1 MNEKRSIIKHVAFT
15 PSEVDNI
22 KKYSE
27 HYNMTDSEFIRQA
40 INDKIMRIENP
51 ESFTKA
57 NNEELTRQ
65 LLKNQELMIRE
76 QKLMKDKLSAVNN
89 IRNGVKSISSL
100 LSDGT
105 LKENLDL
112 KKEKLLNTM
121 KAYNKSHTPKELES
135 LTNIDVK
142 TVLLILT
149 QLESKNQVKMD
160 NNGRWIINE

>member
-15 PSEVDNI
+15 PSEVDKI
-22 KKYSE
+22 KQYSD

-51 ESFTKA
+51 ESFNKA

-65 LLKNQELMIRE
+65 LLKNQELMLRE

-121 KAYNKSHTPKELES
+121 KGHNKAFTPKELES

-142 TVLLILT
+142 TILLILS
-149 QLESKNQVKMD
+149 QSEEVKMN

>member
-15 PSEVDNI
+15 PSEVDKI
-22 KKYSE
+22 KQYSD

-51 ESFTKA
+51 ESFNKA

-65 LLKNQELMIRE
+65 LLKNQELMLRE

>member
-15 PSEVDNI
+15 PSEVDKI
-22 KKYSE
+22 KQYSD

-40 INDKIMRIENP
+40 INDKILRIENP
-51 ESFTKA
+51 ESFNKA

-149 QLESKNQVKMD
+149 QLEGKNQVKMD